1 MHHDIEC
8 KKNKKCSLFL
18 NHFIQN
24 KPSGGYYIPEFNMTK
39 HVVVIGA
46 GPAGLETS
54 ANLAKLGFSVTLVE
68 KEDVTGGH
76 LKKWHAL
83 FPSFM
88 SGQEVLAAIKKELS
102 TTVKIQTATKVTAVE
117 AVNEY
122 FTVSGHNGWQ
132 EKSDAIVFTTGFQLF
147 NARRKE
153 EYGYGI
159 YENVITSADLEE
171 MFASGKEFVNRQG
184 KKPDRVGF
192 VHCVGSRDEKVN
204 NLHCSKVCCITAVK
218 QAIEVKKILPDT
230 EVFCFYMDLRMF
242 GRHYEELYKEAQE
255 KYNIQFIRGR
265 LSESTEDKLG
275 NIVVKVED
283 TLLGKPLRINVGLL
297 VLMVGM
303 EPQAD
308 NALLANMLNLK
319 NVSDGFIQP
328 VEEVLH
334 SNHTEI
340 PGVFIAGACTGPK
353 SVADTIADARSAA
366 LSIAEYLKS

>member
-1 MHHDIEC
+1 M
-8 KKNKKCSLFL
+8 
-18 NHFIQN
+18 
-24 KPSGGYYIPEFNMTK
+24 GK
-39 HVVVIGA
+39 HVVVIGG

-54 ANLAKLGFSVTLVE
+54 ASLAKLGFQVTLVE
-68 KEDVTGGH
+68 KGKVTGGH

-83 FPSFM
+83 FPNLI
-88 SGQEVLAAIKKELS
+88 SGKAVLENITDGSNKNI
-102 TTVKIQTATKVTAVE
+102 KIQISTRVTGLE
-117 AVNEY
+117 AVNDY
-122 FTVSGHNGWQ
+122 FTISGHNGWQ
-132 EKSDAIVFTTGFQLF
+132 EKADAVVITTGFHLF
-147 NARRKE
+147 DAHRKE

-171 MFASGKEFVNRQG
+171 LFASGNEFVNPHGQ
-184 KKPDRVGF
+184 KPERIGF

-218 QAIEVKKILPDT
+218 QAIEVKQLLPDA

-265 LSESTEDKLG
+265 LSESTEDKDG

-283 TLLGKPLRINVGLL
+283 TLLGKPLRIAVGLL

-303 EPQAD
+303 EPHAD
-308 NALLANMLNLK
+308 TKSLTKMLRLK
-319 NVSDGFIQP
+319 KVSDGFIQP
-328 VEEVLH
+328 VDEVIH

-340 PGVFIAGACTGPK
+340 PGVFVAGTCSGPK
-353 SVADTIADARSAA
+353 SVSDTLADARSAA
-366 LSIAEYLKS
+366 LAVVDYFKL